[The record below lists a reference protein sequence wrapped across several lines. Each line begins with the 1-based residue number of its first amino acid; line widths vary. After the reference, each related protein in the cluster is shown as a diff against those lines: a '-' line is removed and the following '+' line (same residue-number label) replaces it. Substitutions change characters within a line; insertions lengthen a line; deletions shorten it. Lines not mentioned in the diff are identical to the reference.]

1 MKNKVRMVRTVRNV
15 RRVLFVPVPVPVPV
29 LALVLVAFVAGCG
42 SKPASDRIN
51 IAVIPKGTSH
61 VFWQS
66 VHAGAR
72 KAAQELNVDIT
83 WRGPLREDDRD
94 SQVTEVENAVARGV
108 SGIAL
113 APLDEAA
120 LVAPVMSAQRSGV
133 PVVIFDSGLKS
144 GDIVSFV
151 ATDNDKGG
159 ELAAEHLAKVLN
171 GKGRAILMRYAEG
184 HDSTRRREDGFLRGL
199 SMHPGIEILSS
210 NQYVGADVEGAY
222 KRAETLLT
230 RYKSA
235 DGTLGVDGVFA
246 PNESSAFAVM
256 RVLQDNG
263 WANKVKFIGFDA
275 SDGLIAGL
283 RSGAIEALVVQDPVR
298 MGYLSVVTMVKHLRG
313 EAVEKRIDTGV
324 HLVTRDALERPDIKQ
339 LVQPDL
345 SR

>member
-1 MKNKVRMVRTVRNV
+1 MK
-15 RRVLFVPVPVPVPV
+15 RVSSI
-29 LALVLVAFVAGCG
+29 LAAAALLLAACG
-42 SKPASDRIN
+42 GGSTSDRVT
-51 IAVIPKGTSH
+51 IAMIPKGTSH

-72 KAAQELNVDIT
+72 KAAAELNVDVV

-94 SQVTEVENAVARGV
+94 SQIAEVENAVARRV

-120 LVAPVMSAQRSGV
+120 LVAPVASAQRSGV
-133 PVVIFDSGLKS
+133 PVVIFDSGLKG

-159 ELAAEHLAKVLN
+159 ELAGEHLARVL
-171 GKGRAILMRYAEG
+171 GDKGRVILMRYAEG
-184 HDSTRRREDGFLRGL
+184 HDSTQRREEGFLRSL
-199 SMHPGIEILSS
+199 AKHPGLQILSS
-210 NQYVGADVEGAY
+210 NQHVGADVEGAY
-222 KRAETLLT
+222 KRAESLLT
-230 RYKSA
+230 QYKGS

-263 WANKVKFIGFDA
+263 WAGKVKFIGFDA
-275 SDGLIAGL
+275 SDGLLAGL
-283 RSGAIEALVVQDPVR
+283 RGGAIEALVVQDPVR

-313 EAVEKRIDTGV
+313 EKVDSRIDTGV
-324 HLVTRDALERPDIKQ
+324 HLVTRDLLERPDIKQ

-345 SR
+345 SK

>member
-1 MKNKVRMVRTVRNV
+1 MKRITLIVTLMMM
-15 RRVLFVPVPVPVPV
+15 
-29 LALVLVAFVAGCG
+29 AGCG
-42 SKPASDRIN
+42 DSAPARTT

-72 KAAQELNVDIT
+72 RAARELDVDIV

-94 SQVTEVENAVARGV
+94 SQVTEVENAVARRV

-120 LVAPVMSAQRSGV
+120 LVGPVEDATRAGV
-133 PVVIFDSGLKS
+133 PVVIFDSGLK
-144 GDIVSFV
+144 GGTIVSFV

-159 ELAAEHLAKVLN
+159 ELAGEHLAKVLG
-171 GKGRAILMRYAEG
+171 GKGKVILMRYAEG
-184 HDSTRRREDGFLRGL
+184 HDSTRRREDGFLRALG
-199 SMHPGIEILSS
+199 PYKGIEILSS

-222 KRAETLLT
+222 KRAEALLT

-256 RVLQDNG
+256 RVLQDSG
-263 WANKVKFIGFDA
+263 WAGKVKFIGFDA
-275 SDGLIAGL
+275 SDGLLAGL
-283 RSGAIEALVVQDPVR
+283 RNGAIEALVVQDPVR
-298 MGYLSVVTMVKHLRG
+298 MGYLSVVSMVKHLRG
-313 EAVEKRIDTGV
+313 EKVESRIDTGV

-345 SR
+345 SQ

>member
-1 MKNKVRMVRTVRNV
+1 MKRIILIVT
-15 RRVLFVPVPVPVPV
+15 
-29 LALVLVAFVAGCG
+29 LVMMGCG
-42 SKPASDRIN
+42 DSAPQRTT

-72 KAAQELNVDIT
+72 RAAKELDVDIV

-94 SQVTEVENAVARGV
+94 SQVTEVENAVARRV

-120 LVAPVMSAQRSGV
+120 LVAPVDSATRAGV
-133 PVVIFDSGLKS
+133 PVVIFDSGLK
-144 GDIVSFV
+144 GGTIVSFV

-159 ELAAEHLAKVLN
+159 ELAGEHLAKVLG
-171 GKGRAILMRYAEG
+171 GKGKVILMRYAEG
-184 HDSTRRREDGFLRGL
+184 HDSTRRREDGFLRAL
-199 SMHPGIEILSS
+199 APHQGIEILSS

-222 KRAETLLT
+222 KRAEALLT

-256 RVLQDNG
+256 RVLQDSG
-263 WANKVKFIGFDA
+263 WAGKVKFIGFDA
-275 SDGLIAGL
+275 SDGLLAGL
-283 RSGAIEALVVQDPVR
+283 RGGAIEALVVQDPVR
-298 MGYLSVVTMVKHLRG
+298 MGYLSVVSMVKHLRG
-313 EAVEKRIDTGV
+313 EKVESRIDTGV

-345 SR
+345 SQ

>member
-1 MKNKVRMVRTVRNV
+1 MRTVRKV
-15 RRVLFVPVPVPVPV
+15 RIVLLVPMLGA
-29 LALVLVAFVAGCG
+29 LAAACG
-42 SKPASDRIN
+42 GGEPASDRIN

-94 SQVTEVENAVARGV
+94 SQVTEVENAVARRV

-144 GDIVSFV
+144 GEIVSFV

-159 ELAAEHLAKVLN
+159 ELAAEHLAKALN
-171 GKGRAILMRYAEG
+171 GKGKAILMRYAEG

-199 SMHPGIEILSS
+199 GAHPGIEILSS

-222 KRAETLLT
+222 KRAEALLT

-235 DGTLGVDGVFA
+235 GGTLEVDGVFA

-263 WANKVKFIGFDA
+263 WAGKVKFIGFDA
-275 SDGLIAGL
+275 SEGLLAGL

-313 EAVEKRIDTGV
+313 EAVDKRIDTGV

-345 SR
+345 K

>member
-1 MKNKVRMVRTVRNV
+1 VQ
-15 RRVLFVPVPVPVPV
+15 RVLIVRI
-29 LALVLVAFVAGCG
+29 VLVAVLATLVAACG
-42 SKPASDRIN
+42 DAPGSDRIN

-72 KAAQELNVDIT
+72 QAARELGVDIT

-94 SQVTEVENAVARGV
+94 AQVAEVENAVARGV

-120 LVAPVMSAQRSGV
+120 LVAPVESAQRSGV
-133 PVVIFDSGLKS
+133 PVVIFDSGLK
-144 GDIVSFV
+144 GGQVVSFV
-151 ATDNDKGG
+151 ATDNDRGG
-159 ELAAEHLAKVLN
+159 ELAGEHLATVLG
-171 GKGRAILMRYAEG
+171 GKGRVILMRYAEG
-184 HDSTRRREDGFLRGL
+184 HDSTRRREEGFLRGL
-199 SMHPGIEILSS
+199 AKHPGMQVLSS
-210 NQYVGADVEGAY
+210 NQHVGADVENAY
-222 KRAETLLT
+222 KRAEALLT
-230 RYKSA
+230 QYKNA
-235 DGTLGVDGVFA
+235 DGSLNVDGVFA

-275 SDGLIAGL
+275 SDGLLAGL
-283 RSGAIEALVVQDPVR
+283 RGGAIEALIVQDPVR

-313 EAVEKRIDTGV
+313 EKVESRIDTGV

-345 SR
+345 SK